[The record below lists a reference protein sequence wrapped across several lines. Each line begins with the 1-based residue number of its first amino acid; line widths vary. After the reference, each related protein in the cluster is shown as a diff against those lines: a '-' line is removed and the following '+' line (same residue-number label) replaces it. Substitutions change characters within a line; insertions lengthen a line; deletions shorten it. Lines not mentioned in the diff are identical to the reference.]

1 MTLMKTNREMDAFDI
16 LFKNFFRNESFFEP
30 VIDTRIGHPVDIY
43 ENEKGL
49 HFEIAGTGLT
59 KDDIK
64 ISIEGDV
71 LRVSYDKNEDDK
83 CCDVNDCKYHHRG
96 ISKKSFNLG
105 YRIPITKFDI
115 NKAEAEMENGL
126 LKIQLPIV
134 ESAKPK
140 TLEIK

>member
-1 MTLMKTNREMDAFDI
+1 MTLIKTNREMDAFDI
-16 LFKNFFRNESFFEP
+16 LFKNFFRNDSFFEP

-105 YRIPITKFDI
+105 YRIPISKFDI
-115 NKAEAEMENGL
+115 SNAEAQMENGL
-126 LKIQLPIV
+126 LKIHLPIV